1 MKTPIS
7 TLLLVAALLLAACG
21 GSEADTDSPTTAT
34 KAAKKAKGF
43 DGAKFAP
50 PPADMNY
57 HAGWAMMVERP
68 KYMEE
73 PCNQKMNPAKIKAEC
88 IPQLEAIGA
97 KSTFAPSAC
106 REGDER
112 SHKWDL
118 LTNPVSCNGRVSTP
132 RFETD
137 ALVVFHQV
145 NDKWYAR
152 IDDYSRQGM
161 IER

>member
-1 MKTPIS
+1 MKIAS
-7 TLLLVAALLLAACG
+7 YGVAALLALMLNACG
-21 GSEADTDSPTTAT
+21 SEISVP

-43 DGAKFAP
+43 DGSKLAP

-57 HAGWAMMVERP
+57 HAGWAMMVERYDYLEGDC
-68 KYMEE
+68 KDR
-73 PCNQKMNPAKIKAEC
+73 MNPARIPEECKAG
-88 IPQLEAIGA
+88 LDAIA
-97 KSTFAPSAC
+97 SKSTFEPYSC
-106 REGDER
+106 RTGDER

-132 RFETD
+132 PFETD

-145 NDKWYAR
+145 AGEWYAR